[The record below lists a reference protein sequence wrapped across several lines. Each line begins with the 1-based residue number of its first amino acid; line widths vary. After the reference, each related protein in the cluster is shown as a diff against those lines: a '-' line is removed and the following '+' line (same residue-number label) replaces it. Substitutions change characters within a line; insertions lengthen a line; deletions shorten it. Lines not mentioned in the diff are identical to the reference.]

1 MIPAGP
7 CCRFVPSRDHRLRL
21 QAKFYLAK
29 HYNFVMIRRPIALSQ
44 EPKNGNL
51 HMITTL
57 FSHRLAR
64 RRIPLIACA
73 CLISPAVNH
82 SALAQA
88 QTEEAIVVT
97 GEEVPSA
104 YGAPPGFSRSR
115 FSNAVNA
122 YVLPPWAFFF
132 GELFEGQG
140 FRHGPPDYLF
150 TQEIEMGLPYRFNV
164 AAETELERFNGGGG
178 VQTVSL
184 EARWALADWNKIPL
198 NPTIFAEY
206 KFGVGTIRHEEVPP
220 PPGGGEEE
228 QEEGGPPKVPDAYEV
243 RLLLAQDFGEHVE
256 WAMNWFFE
264 KENTGDR
271 GREWGFSQAAM
282 IPVLLPAER
291 LKVGVE
297 MQYRNLTVKDTRG
310 DPLNSFVIGPTVAWK
325 PTAQTR
331 LDISPLFGCTHDSP
345 VADVFVAF
353 SWLFGGERAE
363 AEAPVSTRFRYLS
376 MVPADYY
383 SGKESAEE
391 IKQVAPPPCPEWY
404 GDREWNVNLWGT
416 YTFTNTEFAPNPSL
430 VDIVQS
436 TSEGNPVVG
445 TYDHYIGGDHA
456 WGGGGDIKY
465 FFYRYVGLGIEGFAL
480 DASKSGFDIFED
492 PTIPIF
498 VHRRINHDHTIGS
511 VLGTLTLRYPIPCT
525 RLAPYAWA
533 GVGAIFGGGE
543 RDIVHTQ
550 GPPDAF
556 AVHAETDHFGAE
568 TKVLGQFG
576 AGLEFR
582 IARHFGWT
590 NDLSF
595 GVIDGPKNNFGM
607 LRSGLNFVF

>member
-1 MIPAGP
+1 MRSAYFPRPSFSNLTLLLGIL
-7 CCRFVPSRDHRLRL
+7 FV
-21 QAKFYLAK
+21 
-29 HYNFVMIRRPIALSQ
+29 
-44 EPKNGNL
+44 
-51 HMITTL
+51 
-57 FSHRLAR
+57 
-64 RRIPLIACA
+64 
-73 CLISPAVNH
+73 SPVLKRSIH
-82 SALAQA
+82 AQA
-88 QTEEAIVVT
+88 VAEEEIVVT
-97 GEEVPSA
+97 AEEVPSA
-104 YGAPPGFSRSR
+104 YGAPPGLSRSR
-115 FSNAVNA
+115 FSNTTQA
-122 YVLPPWAFFF
+122 YVLPPWSFFF

-164 AAETELERFNGGGG
+164 AAEAQFERFNGGGG
-178 VQTVSL
+178 ARSVSL

-198 NPTIFAEY
+198 NPTLFAEY

-220 PPGGGEEE
+220 PPGGGGEEE
-228 QEEGGPPKVPDAYEV
+228 ESGPPKVPDAYEV
-243 RLLLAQDFGEHVE
+243 RLLLAQEFFERVE

-282 IPVLLPAER
+282 TPVLLPNER
-291 LKVGVE
+291 LKVGIE
-297 MQYRNLTVKDTRG
+297 MLYKNVTTKDTRG
-310 DPLNSFVIGPTVAWK
+310 DAVNSFVIGPSVAWK
-325 PTAQTR
+325 PTAQSR

-363 AEAPVSTRFRYLS
+363 AEAPVSSRFRYYTDAS
-376 MVPADYY
+376 YAGRHSD
-383 SGKESAEE
+383 KEV
-391 IKQVAPPPCPEWY
+391 KQVAYVPPCPQWY

-416 YTFTNTEFAPNPSL
+416 YAFTNTEFAPNPSL

-436 TSEGNPVVG
+436 TSEGNPVLG

-465 FFYRYVGLGIEGFAL
+465 FFCRYVGLGVEGFAL
-480 DASKSGFDIFED
+480 DASKPGFDIFED
-492 PTIPIF
+492 PTIPVF

-525 RLAPYAWA
+525 RFAPYAWA

-543 RDIVHTQ
+543 RDTLHTQ

-556 AVHAETDHFGAE
+556 AVNAQTEHFGSE

-582 IARHFGWT
+582 FARHFGWT

-607 LRSGLNFVF
+607 VRSGLNFAF

>member
-1 MIPAGP
+1 MI
-7 CCRFVPSRDHRLRL
+7 CDFTVNS
-21 QAKFYLAK
+21 
-29 HYNFVMIRRPIALSQ
+29 
-44 EPKNGNL
+44 
-51 HMITTL
+51 HMITKL
-57 FSHRLAR
+57 FSHRFAR
-64 RRIPLIACA
+64 RLIPFIACA
-73 CLISPAVNH
+73 CLVFPALNQG
-82 SALAQA
+82 ALAQA
-88 QTEEAIVVT
+88 TTEQTIVVT

-122 YVLPPWAFFF
+122 YVLPPWSFFF

-220 PPGGGEEE
+220 PPGGGGEEE
-228 QEEGGPPKVPDAYEV
+228 ESGPPKVPDAYEV
-243 RLLLAQDFGEHVE
+243 RLLLAQDFFERVE

-383 SGKESAEE
+383 SGKESAKE

-416 YTFTNTEFAPNPSL
+416 YAFTNTEFAPNPSL

-465 FFYRYVGLGIEGFAL
+465 FFCRYLGLGIEGFAL
-480 DASKSGFDIFED
+480 DASKPGFGIFED

-498 VHRRINHDHTIGS
+498 VHRRINHDHIIGS

-543 RDIVHTQ
+543 RDVVHTQ

-556 AVHAETDHFGAE
+556 AVDAETDHFGAE

-607 LRSGLNFVF
+607 FRSGLNFAF

>member
-1 MIPAGP
+1 MEKKSFSYGAKP
-7 CCRFVPSRDHRLRL
+7 RRL
-21 QAKFYLAK
+21 
-29 HYNFVMIRRPIALSQ
+29 V
-44 EPKNGNL
+44 
-51 HMITTL
+51 
-57 FSHRLAR
+57 
-64 RRIPLIACA
+64 PLIACT
-73 CLISPAVNH
+73 LLLSGVSPSVF
-82 SALAQA
+82 AQA
-88 QTEEAIVVT
+88 TTEQPIVVT
-97 GEEVPSA
+97 AEEVPSA
-104 YGAPPGFSRSR
+104 YGAPPGLSRSR
-115 FSNAVNA
+115 FSNTTQA
-122 YVLPPWAFFF
+122 YVLPPWSFFF

-150 TQEIEMGLPYRFNV
+150 TQEVEMGLPYRFNV
-164 AAETELERFNGGGG
+164 AAEAGFERFNGGGG
-178 VQTVSL
+178 AQTVSL

-228 QEEGGPPKVPDAYEV
+228 ESGPPKLPDAYEV

-282 IPVLLPAER
+282 VPVLLPNER
-291 LKVGVE
+291 LKVGIE
-297 MQYRNLTVKDTRG
+297 MLYRNVTTKDTRG
-310 DPLNSFVIGPTVAWK
+310 DAVNSFVIGPTVAWK

-331 LDISPLFGCTHDSP
+331 LDISPLFGCTAGAP

-363 AEAPVSTRFRYLS
+363 AEAPVSSRFRYLTDAS
-376 MVPADYY
+376 YSRYGKD
-383 SGKESAEE
+383 SGKEM
-391 IKQVAPPPCPEWY
+391 KQVAPPLCPDWY

-416 YTFTNTEFAPNPSL
+416 YAFTNTEFAPNPSL

-436 TSEGNPVVG
+436 TSEGGAVLG

-465 FFYRYVGLGIEGFAL
+465 FFCRYVGLGVEGFAL
-480 DASKSGFDIFED
+480 EASKPGFDIFED
-492 PTIPIF
+492 PTVPIF

-576 AGLEFR
+576 AGLECR

-595 GVIDGPKNNFGM
+595 GVINGPKNNFGM
-607 LRSGLNFVF
+607 FRSGLNFAF

>member
-1 MIPAGP
+1 
-7 CCRFVPSRDHRLRL
+7 
-21 QAKFYLAK
+21 
-29 HYNFVMIRRPIALSQ
+29 MIRSFTFYS
-44 EPKNGNL
+44 
-51 HMITTL
+51 HMITNY
-57 FSHRLAR
+57 FSHPTAR
-64 RRIPLIACA
+64 RLIPFIAGGF
-73 CLISPAVNH
+73 LISLATNH
-82 SALAQA
+82 SIRAQSA
-88 QTEEAIVVT
+88 QEEQIVVT

-104 YGAPPGFSRSR
+104 YGAPPGLSRSR
-115 FSNAVNA
+115 FSNTVNA
-122 YVLPPWAFFF
+122 YVLPPWSFFF
-132 GELFEGQG
+132 GELFEGAG

-150 TQEIEMGLPYRFNV
+150 TQEVEMGLPYRFNV
-164 AAETELERFNGGGG
+164 AAETGLERFNGGGG

-228 QEEGGPPKVPDAYEV
+228 ESGPPKVPDAYEV
-243 RLLLAQDFGEHVE
+243 RLLLAQDFFERVE

-271 GREWGFSQAAM
+271 GREWGFSQAALM
-282 IPVLLPAER
+282 PILLPNER
-291 LKVGVE
+291 LKVGIE

-310 DPLNSFVIGPTVAWK
+310 DPLHSFTIGPTVAWK

-331 LDISPLFGCTHDSP
+331 LDISPLFGCTAGAP

-353 SWLFGGERAE
+353 SWLFGSERAE
-363 AEAPVSTRFRYLS
+363 AEAPVSTRFRYYTGDGL
-376 MVPADYY
+376 ADSH
-383 SGKESAEE
+383 SGKEM
-391 IKQVAPPPCPEWY
+391 KQVAPPPCPEWY

-416 YTFTNTEFAPNPSL
+416 YAFTNTEFAPNPSL

-436 TSEGNPVVG
+436 TSEGGPVLG
-445 TYDHYIGGDHA
+445 TYDRYIGGDHA

-465 FFYRYVGLGIEGFAL
+465 FFCRYAGLGVEGFAL
-480 DASKSGFDIFED
+480 DASKPGFDIFED
-492 PTIPIF
+492 QAVPIF
-498 VHRRINHDHTIGS
+498 IHRRINHNHTVGA

-543 RDIVHTQ
+543 RDALHTQ

-556 AVHAETDHFGAE
+556 AVNAQTEHFGSE

-582 IARHFGWT
+582 FSRHVAMI

-607 LRSGLNFVF
+607 FRSGLNFAF

>member
-1 MIPAGP
+1 MSAM
-7 CCRFVPSRDHRLRL
+7 FKVHFLQQTFSR
-21 QAKFYLAK
+21 Y
-29 HYNFVMIRRPIALSQ
+29 AL
-44 EPKNGNL
+44 
-51 HMITTL
+51 
-57 FSHRLAR
+57 
-64 RRIPLIACA
+64 LIAGVCFLGPVLNRSVDA
-73 CLISPAVNH
+73 QVSTQRPVVVTAPAVPG
-82 SALAQA
+82 AF
-88 QTEEAIVVT
+88 EEA
-97 GEEVPSA
+97 PSA
-104 YGAPPGFSRSR
+104 YGAPPEFSRSR

-164 AAETELERFNGGGG
+164 AAEAQFERFNGGGG
-178 VQTVSL
+178 ARSVSL

-198 NPTIFAEY
+198 NPTLFAEY

-220 PPGGGEEE
+220 PPGGEEE
-228 QEEGGPPKVPDAYEV
+228 EEEEEGGPPKVPDAYEF

-271 GREWGFSQAAM
+271 GREWGFSQALM
-282 IPVLLPAER
+282 TPILLPNER
-291 LKVGVE
+291 LKIGIE
-297 MQYRNLTVKDTRG
+297 MEYKNLTVKDTRG
-310 DPLNSFVIGPTVAWK
+310 DPENIFIIGPTLAWK
-325 PTAQTR
+325 PSAHTR
-331 LDISPLFGCTHDSP
+331 LDISPLFGCTDDSP

-353 SWLFGGERAE
+353 SWLFGGERDE

-376 MVPADYY
+376 DLSYSRSGKD
-383 SGKESAEE
+383 SGKEM
-391 IKQVAPPPCPEWY
+391 KQVAYMPPCPEWY

-416 YTFTNTEFAPNPSL
+416 YAFTNTEFAPNPSL

-436 TSEGNPVVG
+436 TSEGGPVLG
-445 TYDHYIGGDHA
+445 TYDRYIGGDHA

-465 FFYRYVGLGIEGFAL
+465 FFCRYAGLGVEGFAL
-480 DASKSGFDIFED
+480 DAHKPGFDIFED
-492 PTIPIF
+492 QAVPIF
-498 VHRRINHDHTIGS
+498 VHRRINHNHTVGA

-525 RLAPYAWA
+525 RLAPYAWGGA
-533 GVGAIFGGGE
+533 GAIFGGGE
-543 RDIVHTQ
+543 RDTLHTQ

-556 AVHAETDHFGAE
+556 AVNAQTEHFGSE
-568 TKVLGQFG
+568 TKFLCQFG

-582 IARHFGWT
+582 FARHFGWT

-595 GVIDGPKNNFGM
+595 GVIDGPRNNFGM
-607 LRSGLNFVF
+607 FRSGLNFAF

>member
-1 MIPAGP
+1 MTKSSFFRGVG
-7 CCRFVPSRDHRLRL
+7 RWRL
-21 QAKFYLAK
+21 
-29 HYNFVMIRRPIALSQ
+29 
-44 EPKNGNL
+44 
-51 HMITTL
+51 
-57 FSHRLAR
+57 
-64 RRIPLIACA
+64 IPLIAC
-73 CLISPAVNH
+73 LILSANNH
-82 SALAQA
+82 SVLAQA
-88 QTEEAIVVT
+88 VTEQPIVVT

-115 FSNAVNA
+115 FSNTTQA

-150 TQEIEMGLPYRFNV
+150 TQEIEMGLPYRFGV
-164 AAETELERFNGGGG
+164 AAEAQFERFNGGGG
-178 VQTVSL
+178 ARSVSL

-198 NPTIFAEY
+198 NPTLFAEY

-220 PPGGGEEE
+220 PPGEGGEEE
-228 QEEGGPPKVPDAYEV
+228 EEEGGPPKVPDAYEF

-271 GREWGFSQAAM
+271 GREWGFSQSAM
-282 IPVLLPAER
+282 TPILLPNER

-297 MQYRNLTVKDTRG
+297 MQYKNLTVKDTRG
-310 DPLNSFVIGPTVAWK
+310 DPENIFVIGPSVAWK
-325 PTAQTR
+325 PTASTR
-331 LDISPLFGCTHDSP
+331 IDISPLFGCTDDSP

-363 AEAPVSTRFRYLS
+363 AEAPVSTRFRYLTKVS
-376 MVPADYY
+376 RADKD
-383 SGKESAEE
+383 SEKEM
-391 IKQVAPPPCPEWY
+391 KQVAPPPCPEWY
-404 GDREWNVNLWGT
+404 GDNEWSVNLWGT
-416 YTFTNTEFAPNPSL
+416 YAFTNTEYNPNLSL
-430 VDIVQS
+430 IDVVQS
-436 TSEGNPVVG
+436 TSEGHPVLG
-445 TYDHYIGGDHA
+445 TYDRYIGGDHA

-465 FFYRYVGLGIEGFAL
+465 FFHRYFGVGVEGFAL
-480 DASKSGFDIFED
+480 DASKNGFDIFDD

-498 VHRRINHDHTIGS
+498 TRQRINHDHTIS
-511 VLGTLTLRYPIPCT
+511 AVLGTFTLRYPIPCT
-525 RLAPYAWA
+525 RFAPYAWA

-543 RDIVHTQ
+543 RDVLHTQ

-556 AVHAETDHFGAE
+556 AVHAQTDHFGSE
-568 TKVLGQFG
+568 TKLLGQFG

-582 IARHFGWT
+582 IARHIGLT

-607 LRSGLNFVF
+607 FRSGLNFAF

>member
-1 MIPAGP
+1 MKKTSFFSEIARG
-7 CCRFVPSRDHRLRL
+7 RFILP
-21 QAKFYLAK
+21 
-29 HYNFVMIRRPIALSQ
+29 
-44 EPKNGNL
+44 
-51 HMITTL
+51 
-57 FSHRLAR
+57 
-64 RRIPLIACA
+64 IACA
-73 CLISPAVNH
+73 CLTLSAVSN
-82 SALAQA
+82 SVFGQA
-88 QTEEAIVVT
+88 TTQQSVVVT
-97 GEEVPSA
+97 APEAPSAYEEVPSA
-104 YGAPPGFSRSR
+104 YGAPPAFSRSR

-150 TQEIEMGLPYRFNV
+150 TQEMEMGLPFRFNV
-164 AAETELERFNGGGG
+164 AAEAQFERFNGGGG
-178 VQTVSL
+178 ARSVSL

-198 NPTIFAEY
+198 NPTLFAEY
-206 KFGVGTIRHEEVPP
+206 KFGVGTIRHEEVAPP
-220 PPGGGEEE
+220 MGEGGEEE
-228 QEEGGPPKVPDAYEV
+228 EEEEGGPPKVPDAYEF

-282 IPVLLPAER
+282 TPILLPNER
-291 LKVGVE
+291 LKVGIE
-297 MQYRNLTVKDTRG
+297 MLYKNTTVKDTRG
-310 DPLNSFVIGPTVAWK
+310 DPLHSFTIGPTLAWK

-331 LDISPLFGCTHDSP
+331 LDISPLFGCTAGAP

-353 SWLFGGERAE
+353 SWLFGGERGE
-363 AEAPVSTRFRYLS
+363 AEAPVSSRFRYYTDAAYARS
-376 MVPADYY
+376 GKD
-383 SGKESAEE
+383 SGKEM
-391 IKQVAPPPCPEWY
+391 KQVAYVPPCPQWY
-404 GDREWNVNLWGT
+404 GDREWNLNLFGT
-416 YTFTNTEFAPNPSL
+416 YAFTNTEFAPNPSL

-436 TSEGNPVVG
+436 TSEGGPVLG
-445 TYDHYIGGDHA
+445 TYDRYIGGDHA

-465 FFYRYVGLGIEGFAL
+465 FFCRYAGVGVEGFVL
-480 DASKSGFDIFED
+480 DGSKPGFDIFED
-492 PTIPIF
+492 QSVPVF
-498 VHRRINHDHTIGS
+498 VHKRINHNHTIGT

-543 RDIVHTQ
+543 RDQLHTQ

-556 AVHAETDHFGAE
+556 AVNAQTEHFGAE
-568 TKVLGQFG
+568 TKLLGQFG

-582 IARHFGWT
+582 FARNFGWT

-595 GVIDGPKNNFGM
+595 GVIDGPRNNFGM
-607 LRSGLNFVF
+607 FRSGVNFAF

>member
-1 MIPAGP
+1 MNKTP
-7 CCRFVPSRDHRLRL
+7 F
-21 QAKFYLAK
+21 
-29 HYNFVMIRRPIALSQ
+29 NFGVAWQ
-44 EPKNGNL
+44 W
-51 HMITTL
+51 L
-57 FSHRLAR
+57 F
-64 RRIPLIACA
+64 PLVACA
-73 CLISPAVNH
+73 FLLFPPVNQ
-82 SALAQA
+82 SAFA
-88 QTEEAIVVT
+88 QTATQEQIVVT
-97 GEEVPSA
+97 AEEVPSA
-104 YGAPPGFSRSR
+104 YGAPPGLSRSR
-115 FSNAVNA
+115 FSNTVNA
-122 YVLPPWAFFF
+122 YVLPPWSFFF
-132 GELFEGQG
+132 GELYEGQG
-140 FRHGPPDYLF
+140 FRHEPPDHLF
-150 TQEIEMGLPYRFNV
+150 TQEVEMGLPYRFNV
-164 AAETELERFNGGGG
+164 AAEAGFERFNGGGG
-178 VQTVSL
+178 AQTVSL

-228 QEEGGPPKVPDAYEV
+228 EEEGGPLKVPDAYEV
-243 RLLLAQDFGEHVE
+243 RLLLAQDFFERVE

-271 GREWGFSQAAM
+271 GREWGFSQAALM
-282 IPVLLPAER
+282 PVLLPNER

-297 MQYRNLTVKDTRG
+297 MQYRNVTTKDTRG
-310 DPLNSFVIGPTVAWK
+310 DAVNSFVIGPTLAWK

-331 LDISPLFGCTHDSP
+331 LDISPLFGCTTDAP

-363 AEAPVSTRFRYLS
+363 AEAPVSTRFRYYSGAGL
-376 MVPADYY
+376 ADVY
-383 SGKESAEE
+383 SGKE

-404 GDREWNVNLWGT
+404 GDREWNVTLWGT
-416 YTFTNTEFAPNPSL
+416 YAFTNTEFAPNPSL

-436 TSEGNPVVG
+436 TSEGNPVLG
-445 TYDHYIGGDHA
+445 TYDRYIGGDHA

-465 FFYRYVGLGIEGFAL
+465 FFCRYVGVGVEGFAL
-480 DASKSGFDIFED
+480 DAHKPGYDIFED

-498 VHRRINHDHTIGS
+498 TRERINHEHTIGAI
-511 VLGTLTLRYPIPCT
+511 LGTLTLRYPIPCT

-533 GVGAIFGGGE
+533 GVGAISGGGE
-543 RDIVHTQ
+543 RDVLHTQ

-556 AVHAETDHFGAE
+556 QVHAQTDHLGSE

-582 IARHFGWT
+582 IARHVGLI

-595 GVIDGPKNNFGM
+595 SVIQGPRNNFGM
-607 LRSGLNFVF
+607 FRSGLNFAF

>member
-7 CCRFVPSRDHRLRL
+7 VLSPAPAT
-21 QAKFYLAK
+21 AKEICLAN
-29 HYNFVMIRRPIALSQ
+29 HYNSVMIRAFFDS
-44 EPKNGNL
+44 
-51 HMITTL
+51 HMITNY
-57 FSHRLAR
+57 FSHPTAR
-64 RRIPLIACA
+64 AFIPLIAGA
-73 CLISPAVNH
+73 CFIFLAANH
-82 SALAQA
+82 SIRAQSA
-88 QTEEAIVVT
+88 QEEQIVVT

-104 YGAPPGFSRSR
+104 YGAPPGLSRSR
-115 FSNAVNA
+115 FSNTVNA
-122 YVLPPWAFFF
+122 YVLPPWSFFF
-132 GELFEGQG
+132 GELFEGAG

-150 TQEIEMGLPYRFNV
+150 TQEVEMGLPYRFNV
-164 AAETELERFNGGGG
+164 AAETGLERFNGGGG

-228 QEEGGPPKVPDAYEV
+228 ESGPPKVPDAYEV
-243 RLLLAQDFGEHVE
+243 RLLLAQDFFERVE

-282 IPVLLPAER
+282 MPVLLPNER
-291 LKVGVE
+291 LKVGIE
-297 MQYRNLTVKDTRG
+297 MEYRNLTVKDTRG
-310 DPLNSFVIGPTVAWK
+310 DPLHSFTIGPTVAWK

-331 LDISPLFGCTHDSP
+331 VDISPLFGCTAGAP

-363 AEAPVSTRFRYLS
+363 AEAPVSTRFRYYSGDGL
-376 MVPADYY
+376 ADSH
-383 SGKESAEE
+383 SGKEM
-391 IKQVAPPPCPEWY
+391 KQVAPPPCPEWY

-416 YTFTNTEFAPNPSL
+416 YAFTNTEFAPNPSL

-436 TSEGNPVVG
+436 TSEGGPVLG
-445 TYDHYIGGDHA
+445 TYDRYIGGDHA
-456 WGGGGDIKY
+456 WGGGADIKY
-465 FFYRYVGLGIEGFAL
+465 FFCRYAGLGVEGFAL
-480 DASKSGFDIFED
+480 DASKPGFDIFED
-492 PTIPIF
+492 QAVPIF
-498 VHRRINHDHTIGS
+498 IHRRINHNHTVGA

-543 RDIVHTQ
+543 RDTLHTQ

-556 AVHAETDHFGAE
+556 AVNAQTEHFGSE

-582 IARHFGWT
+582 FS
-590 NDLSF
+590 L
-595 GVIDGPKNNFGM
+595 
-607 LRSGLNFVF
+607 